1 MFGRGNKDSYL
12 TYKKVNIGLS
22 NISSLVFRDP
32 EHADIINFSKDGY
45 YYAYLCDDKAV
56 IDKKFELIKSYKLWL
71 RVYDDDELILHC
83 FADEI
88 KVYKDNLEKLNSN
101 ERYKYKSTLDFVA
114 LYLLKV
120 NREDKKFSKI
130 ISPYVEELKN
140 IRDNQEIFISYNK
153 KATKYNILYSMS
165 FTRFVLLFK
174 KDKGTNYSIY

>member
-45 YYAYLCDDKAV
+45 YYAYLCDDKAL
-56 IDKKFELIKSYKLWL
+56 IDKKFELIKSYRLWL

-88 KVYKDNLEKLNSN
+88 KVYKSEDMCIIQLIHPGNIFENDNEPIFKRKEI
-101 ERYKYKSTLDFVA
+101 ERW
-114 LYLLKV
+114 
-120 NREDKKFSKI
+120 
-130 ISPYVEELKN
+130 
-140 IRDNQEIFISYNK
+140 
-153 KATKYNILYSMS
+153 
-165 FTRFVLLFK
+165 
-174 KDKGTNYSIY
+174 

>member
-22 NISSLVFRDP
+22 NVSSLVFRDP
-32 EHADIINFSKDGY
+32 GHADIINFSKDGY

-88 KVYKDNLEKLNSN
+88 KVYKSEDMCIIQLIHPGNIFENDNEPIFKRKEI
-101 ERYKYKSTLDFVA
+101 ERW
-114 LYLLKV
+114 
-120 NREDKKFSKI
+120 
-130 ISPYVEELKN
+130 
-140 IRDNQEIFISYNK
+140 
-153 KATKYNILYSMS
+153 
-165 FTRFVLLFK
+165 
-174 KDKGTNYSIY
+174 

>member
-45 YYAYLCDDKAV
+45 YYAYLCGDKAV
-56 IDKKFELIKSYKLWL
+56 IDKKFELIKSYRLWL

-88 KVYKDNLEKLNSN
+88 KVYKSEDMCIIQLIHPGNIFENDNEPIFKRKEI
-101 ERYKYKSTLDFVA
+101 ERW
-114 LYLLKV
+114 
-120 NREDKKFSKI
+120 
-130 ISPYVEELKN
+130 
-140 IRDNQEIFISYNK
+140 
-153 KATKYNILYSMS
+153 
-165 FTRFVLLFK
+165 
-174 KDKGTNYSIY
+174 

>member
-71 RVYDDDELILHC
+71 RVYDDDELILHA

-88 KVYKDNLEKLNSN
+88 RVYRNEDNTVIQLINPGNIFENSN
-101 ERYKYKSTLDFVA
+101 E
-114 LYLLKV
+114 
-120 NREDKKFSKI
+120 
-130 ISPYVEELKN
+130 P
-140 IRDNQEIFISYNK
+140 
-153 KATKYNILYSMS
+153 
-165 FTRFVLLFK
+165 LFK
-174 KDKGTNYSIY
+174 KREIERW

>member
-88 KVYKDNLEKLNSN
+88 KVYKNEDFCIIQLIHPGNIFENDNEPIFKRKEI
-101 ERYKYKSTLDFVA
+101 ERW
-114 LYLLKV
+114 
-120 NREDKKFSKI
+120 
-130 ISPYVEELKN
+130 
-140 IRDNQEIFISYNK
+140 
-153 KATKYNILYSMS
+153 
-165 FTRFVLLFK
+165 
-174 KDKGTNYSIY
+174 

>member
-32 EHADIINFSKDGY
+32 GHADIINFSKDGY

-88 KVYKDNLEKLNSN
+88 KVYKSEDMCIIQLIHPGNIFENDNEPIFKRKEI
-101 ERYKYKSTLDFVA
+101 ERW
-114 LYLLKV
+114 
-120 NREDKKFSKI
+120 
-130 ISPYVEELKN
+130 
-140 IRDNQEIFISYNK
+140 
-153 KATKYNILYSMS
+153 
-165 FTRFVLLFK
+165 
-174 KDKGTNYSIY
+174 

>member
-56 IDKKFELIKSYKLWL
+56 IEKKFELIKTYKLWL
-71 RVYDDDELILHC
+71 RVYDDDELILHA

-88 KVYKDNLEKLNSN
+88 KVYKSEDMCIIQLFHPGNIFENDNEPIFKRREI
-101 ERYKYKSTLDFVA
+101 ERW
-114 LYLLKV
+114 
-120 NREDKKFSKI
+120 
-130 ISPYVEELKN
+130 
-140 IRDNQEIFISYNK
+140 
-153 KATKYNILYSMS
+153 
-165 FTRFVLLFK
+165 
-174 KDKGTNYSIY
+174 

>member
-22 NISSLVFRDP
+22 SISSLIFRDP

-88 KVYKDNLEKLNSN
+88 KVYKSEDMCIIQLIHPGNIFENDNEPIFKRKEI
-101 ERYKYKSTLDFVA
+101 ERW
-114 LYLLKV
+114 
-120 NREDKKFSKI
+120 
-130 ISPYVEELKN
+130 
-140 IRDNQEIFISYNK
+140 
-153 KATKYNILYSMS
+153 
-165 FTRFVLLFK
+165 
-174 KDKGTNYSIY
+174 

>member
-12 TYKKVNIGLS
+12 TYKKVNICLS

-56 IDKKFELIKSYKLWL
+56 IDKKFELIKSYRLWL

-88 KVYKDNLEKLNSN
+88 KVYKSEDMCIIQLIHPGNIFENDNEPIFKRKEI
-101 ERYKYKSTLDFVA
+101 ERW
-114 LYLLKV
+114 
-120 NREDKKFSKI
+120 
-130 ISPYVEELKN
+130 
-140 IRDNQEIFISYNK
+140 
-153 KATKYNILYSMS
+153 
-165 FTRFVLLFK
+165 
-174 KDKGTNYSIY
+174 

>member
-32 EHADIINFSKDGY
+32 AHADIINFSKDGY

-88 KVYKDNLEKLNSN
+88 KVYKNEDMCIIQLINPGNIFENDNEPIFKRREI
-101 ERYKYKSTLDFVA
+101 ERW
-114 LYLLKV
+114 
-120 NREDKKFSKI
+120 
-130 ISPYVEELKN
+130 
-140 IRDNQEIFISYNK
+140 
-153 KATKYNILYSMS
+153 
-165 FTRFVLLFK
+165 
-174 KDKGTNYSIY
+174 

>member
-32 EHADIINFSKDGY
+32 ENADIINFSKDGY

-56 IDKKFELIKSYKLWL
+56 IEKKFELIKSYKLWL

-88 KVYKDNLEKLNSN
+88 KVYKNEDMCIIQLIHPGNIFENDNEPIFKRREI
-101 ERYKYKSTLDFVA
+101 ERW
-114 LYLLKV
+114 
-120 NREDKKFSKI
+120 
-130 ISPYVEELKN
+130 
-140 IRDNQEIFISYNK
+140 
-153 KATKYNILYSMS
+153 
-165 FTRFVLLFK
+165 
-174 KDKGTNYSIY
+174 